1 MSRGLGR
8 VAAKLLSILVE
19 EPADFHPT
27 SALCKR
33 VYGIANVEK
42 KHRVAVLRGMQTLV
56 ERNSVS
62 IWRLR
67 LENEKCDD
75 EWFNGNRIKA
85 PKYSSPLRPRKSSLQ

>member
-1 MSRGLGR
+1 MSRGIGR
-8 VAAKLLSILVE
+8 VGAKLLAIFVD

-27 SALCKR
+27 SKLCKR
-33 VYGIANVEK
+33 VYGVAKVEK

-56 ERNSVS
+56 ERDKVS

-75 EWFNGNRIKA
+75 EWFNGSRIRA
-85 PKYSSPLRPRKSSLQ
+85 PRHSSPLRSRRS

>member
-1 MSRGLGR
+1 M
-8 VAAKLLSILVE
+8 AAKLLAIFVE

-33 VYGIANVEK
+33 IYGVAKVEK

-56 ERNSVS
+56 ERTNVS

-75 EWFNGNRIKA
+75 EWFNESRIRA
-85 PKYSSPLRPRKSSLQ
+85 PRHSSPLRIRKSSP